1 MVQLATFEGNLD
13 HFDPRN
19 PNAGD
24 DRTPVQFYMGAWHDQ
39 SASEAAGRPIFKDME
54 YIRIMT
60 SKDAIIDR
68 PLRPQ
73 DAQRWPR
80 AYAAWKATGVSEPG
94 SQGTPLEAWPLMTRA
109 QVEEYKYFKVYTVE
123 QLAELSDGIGQQLM
137 GFQKIKAMAKA
148 YVDVAKGQ
156 APLLQMQSEL
166 EASNAKI
173 GALEDQITKLT
184 AAFEKANTP
193 KTPVKG

>member
-1 MVQLATFEGNLD
+1 MALATFEGNLD

-19 PNAGD
+19 PHAGD

-39 SASEAAGRPIFKDME
+39 SASEKEGRPIFKDME

-68 PLRPQ
+68 PMRPQ
-73 DAQRWPR
+73 DVERWPR

-109 QVEEYKYFKVYTVE
+109 QVEEYKYFKIYTVE
-123 QLAELSDGIGQQLM
+123 QLAEMSDGLGQQIM
-137 GFQKIKAMAKA
+137 GFQKIKAQAKA
-148 YVDVAKGQ
+148 YVEVAKGQ

-166 EASNAKI
+166 EASNSEIAALKDQLAK
-173 GALEDQITKLT
+173 L
-184 AAFEKANTP
+184 AASFEKAQAS
-193 KTPVKG
+193 KVSVKG

>member
-1 MVQLATFEGNLD
+1 MALATFEGNLD

-39 SASEAAGRPIFKDME
+39 SASESEGRPIFKDME

-68 PLRPQ
+68 PMRPQ
-73 DAQRWPR
+73 DVERWPR

-123 QLAELSDGIGQQLM
+123 QLAELSDGLGQQIM

-148 YVDVAKGQ
+148 YVEVAKGQ

-166 EASNAKI
+166 ESSNSEIA
-173 GALEDQITKLT
+173 ALKDQINKLT
-184 AAFEKANTP
+184 ESFNKSQAAKV
-193 KTPVKG
+193 PVKG